1 MSKYG
6 LDNILCILCYGLVVI
21 YVGYRHGVLEL
32 SQFFTL
38 FLAGLTVGITA
49 TKAVK
54 DEDEDDDDDDDN
66 EREDK

>member
-54 DEDEDDDDDDDN
+54 DEDEDEDDDN

>member
-1 MSKYG
+1 MSKDG

-38 FLAGLTVGITA
+38 LLAGITVGITA

-54 DEDEDDDDDDDN
+54 DEDKNEDDDE
-66 EREDK
+66 ERKDK

>member
-1 MSKYG
+1 MSKDG

-38 FLAGLTVGITA
+38 LLAGLTVGITA
-49 TKAVK
+49 MKAVK
-54 DEDEDDDDDDDN
+54 DEDKNEDDDDN

>member
-54 DEDEDDDDDDDN
+54 DEDKDEDDDN

>member
-1 MSKYG
+1 MSKDG

-21 YVGYRHGVLEL
+21 YVGYRHGALEL

-49 TKAVK
+49 MKAVK
-54 DEDEDDDDDDDN
+54 DEDKNEDDDE
-66 EREDK
+66 ERKDK

>member
-1 MSKYG
+1 MSKES
-6 LDNILCILCYGLVVI
+6 LDIILCTLCYGLVVI

-54 DEDEDDDDDDDN
+54 DEDEDEDDDN

>member
-1 MSKYG
+1 MSKDG

-38 FLAGLTVGITA
+38 LLAGITVGITA
-49 TKAVK
+49 TKADK
-54 DEDEDDDDDDDN
+54 DEDKNEDDDE
-66 EREDK
+66 ERKDK